1 MAYSEEELREYYSA
15 LPEQGGFDA
24 LCKMV
29 LPGGLSD
36 KRVLDLGCRRGKGIY
51 KLSDKVFKNGHVIGV
66 DWRPEF
72 LEVAKAGEARAVE
85 KNGLTKSNMEFVL
98 AYPEQ
103 LAICGI
109 EAHSLDYI
117 FVNSV
122 LNVMLDP
129 AEVLKQ
135 ACSLLKKDGTLV
147 CQTALATMPRDAE
160 VVAEARK
167 LGNVVQAAPHRKK
180 FASWLLSA
188 GFDMQSYETLESSPV
203 SVRAGV
209 DDETVAPS
217 VQTDERVSFTATT
230 IMVQPMGSFDYGEF
244 ITADVSDFR

>member
-1 MAYSEEELREYYSA
+1 MGYSEEELREYYSA
-15 LPEQGGFDA
+15 LPDEGGFDA

-29 LPGGLSD
+29 LPGGLMD
-36 KRVLDLGCRRGKGIY
+36 MKVLDLGCRRGKGIY
-51 KLSDKVFKNGHVIGV
+51 KLSDKVYKKGRVIGV

-72 LEVAKAGEARAVE
+72 LEKAKAGEAHAAE
-85 KNGLTKSNMEFVL
+85 KNGLAESNMEFIC

-103 LAICGI
+103 LATCGVKP
-109 EAHSLDYI
+109 HSQDYI

-135 ACSLLKKDGTLV
+135 ACCLLKKQGILV
-147 CQTALATMPRDAE
+147 CQTVLASMPRDAQ

-167 LGNVVQAAPHRKK
+167 LGNVVQAAPHRKA

-188 GFDMQSYETLESSPV
+188 GFDMQSFETLDSVPV
-203 SVRAGV
+203 SANAGV
-209 DDETVAPS
+209 DDETIAPT
-217 VQTDERVSFTATT
+217 VQTDERVSFVATT
-230 IMVQPMGSFDYGEF
+230 ITILPSGSFDYEEY
-244 ITADVSDFR
+244 ITADVNDFR